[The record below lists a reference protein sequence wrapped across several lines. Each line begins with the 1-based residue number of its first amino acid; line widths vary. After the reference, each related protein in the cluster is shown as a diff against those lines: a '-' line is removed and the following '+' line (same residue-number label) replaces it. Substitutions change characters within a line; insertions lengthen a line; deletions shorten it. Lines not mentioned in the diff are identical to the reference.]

1 MRANQTMVCLS
12 QLKRNGKFWCFGFTV
27 LVEIAGTV
35 ELQREL
41 PFVEDYYGF
50 GNSWASLICTFFT

>member
-35 ELQREL
+35 ELQREEL

-50 GNSWASLICTFFT
+50 GIRGPL

>member
-1 MRANQTMVCLS
+1 MGS
-12 QLKRNGKFWCFGFTV
+12 FGVLV

-41 PFVEDYYGF
+41 PFVEDYYRF
-50 GNSWASLICTFFT
+50 GTCGPLLICTFFTSFIY

>member
-1 MRANQTMVCLS
+1 MVCPS
-12 QLKRNGKFWCFGFTV
+12 QSFGVVV

-41 PFVEDYYGF
+41 LFVEDYYGF
-50 GNSWASLICTFFT
+50 GTCGPL